1 MMRVGA
7 NIKKVATNLGR
18 NGSNATQNNNGKN
31 VNGSN
36 TTQKKYRTV
45 PRQNKV
51 ARK

>member
-7 NIKKVATNLGR
+7 NIKRVATNLGG
-18 NGSNATQNNNGKN
+18 N
-31 VNGSN
+31 NGSN

>member
-7 NIKKVATNLGR
+7 NIKRVATNLGK
-18 NGSNATQNNNGKN
+18 NGSTTTTNNGKN

>member
-7 NIKKVATNLGR
+7 NIKRVATNLG
-18 NGSNATQNNNGKN
+18 GNNTKN

-36 TTQKKYRTV
+36 ATQKKYRTV